1 MALGLVVLAI
11 KICLDEATRV
21 PTSTPDVP
29 TMTVANTTPDSL
41 SLSSV
46 PSPSP
51 SPAVSHVVAQRS
63 SSFSDSDSFS
73 SSATPVT
80 AVPIHHAVH
89 QTRASP
95 FAEATVIPA
104 LSVGLGTSLSAHT
117 SPSPGNPGLNPSPS
131 SPSPSPSPS
140 PSASPAPVL
149 SPRTATPRRELA
161 KVMVLTTAMGMLL
174 TFAMLTPTLGLPFVK
189 HGWSIFVA
197 DRYSTIPSLCMVPC
211 TALCFGVADAL
222 LKLQMRAKRR
232 AQGPHRRHYQRAR
245 YAQGQNPLAGL
256 AFLFIKLKF
265 DFKAKN
271 LHVFIVLTSNPTC
284 TF

>member
-29 TMTVANTTPDSL
+29 TMTVANTTPDSP

-51 SPAVSHVVAQRS
+51 SSAVSHVVAQRS

-89 QTRASP
+89 QTQASP
-95 FAEATVIPA
+95 FAEATVIPT
-104 LSVGLGTSLSAHT
+104 LSVSLGTSLSAHT

-131 SPSPSPSPS
+131 SPSPSPSASSS
-140 PSASPAPVL
+140 PTPVL

-232 AQGPHRRHYQRAR
+232 AQGPHRPHRPHMRHYQRAR

-256 AFLFIKLKF
+256 AFLTIKL
-265 DFKAKN
+265 
-271 LHVFIVLTSNPTC
+271 
-284 TF
+284 